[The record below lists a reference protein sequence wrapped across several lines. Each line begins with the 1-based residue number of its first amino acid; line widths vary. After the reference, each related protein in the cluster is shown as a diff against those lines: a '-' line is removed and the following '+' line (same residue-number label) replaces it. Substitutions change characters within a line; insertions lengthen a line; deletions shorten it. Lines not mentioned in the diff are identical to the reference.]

1 MNIVIIANCQVQPL
15 AYLLEMHPDIQSV
28 IQIPLHLKGTEHYN
42 NPIKIIEESEKRF
55 TVLQF
60 PESIDGM
67 GFTES
72 AKAKFDRVVNFTN
85 IYFTGLHPDATY
97 IGGMGKR
104 FLSPVGDYHSRIT
117 YLAYSKGL
125 TIEACIQK
133 FSSET
138 YDKLGY
144 YGQWDSSSIELI
156 NRDAKN
162 DVKFAEEFLEITS
175 KNLTLLT
182 FNHPTSLVFNKLG
195 NRLLNFI
202 GLKEITLPIESQ
214 PNFLATNAFWP
225 VYDNLNLSTRIDYKT
240 SFYFKSA
247 DSFGKNIYTLNDFVR
262 KSYENYD
269 AFGVDNIVKPYFF
282 ESQKDLI

>member
-28 IQIPLHLKGTEHYN
+28 IQIPLHLKGPEHYN

-214 PNFLATNAFWP
+214 PNFLATNEF
-225 VYDNLNLSTRIDYKT
+225 L
-240 SFYFKSA
+240 
-247 DSFGKNIYTLNDFVR
+247 
-262 KSYENYD
+262 
-269 AFGVDNIVKPYFF
+269 
-282 ESQKDLI
+282 

>member
-1 MNIVIIANCQVQPL
+1 VQPL

-28 IQIPLHLKGTEHYN
+28 IQIPVHLKGTEHYS
-42 NPIKIIEESEKRF
+42 NPIKMIEESEKCF

-60 PESIDGM
+60 PESIDGL
-67 GFTES
+67 GFTEA

-117 YLAYSKGL
+117 YLAYSRGL
-125 TIEACIQK
+125 GVEACVKK

-138 YDKLGY
+138 YEKLGY
-144 YGQWDSSSIELI
+144 YSQWDSSSLELI

-175 KNLTLLT
+175 RNLTLLT
-182 FNHPTSLVFNKLG
+182 FNHPTSLVFNKLA

-225 VYDNLNLSTRIDYKT
+225 VYENLDLSRKVSYKT
-240 SFYFKSA
+240 PFIFKSA
-247 DSFGKNIYTLNDFVR
+247 DSFGKKIFNLDRFVSTSYDLYQNYGLENI
-262 KSYENYD
+262 
-269 AFGVDNIVKPYFF
+269 IKPYFY
-282 ESQKDLI
+282 ESQKDLL